1 MILAAVFE
9 SLLNPFVIM
18 FTIPLAAIGSLW
30 AIIFTENSL
39 LNANTL
45 IGFLI
50 LLGIVVN
57 NGIILIDY
65 TRILRQNGFR
75 RSRALITA
83 GKARL
88 RPILITAITTIVAM
102 MPLAMGKVEYVT
114 SIAAPFAITVIG
126 AGICIATSEDDS
138 VAGPE
143 TSRVA

>member
-9 SLLNPFVIM
+9 SLINPFVIM

-30 AIIFTENSL
+30 GIIFTENSL
-39 LNANTL
+39 LNTNTL

-57 NGIILIDY
+57 NGIILIDF
-65 TRILRQNGFR
+65 TRILQRRSYR

-83 GKARL
+83 GRARL

-102 MPLAMGKVEYVT
+102 LPMAMGKVEYVT
-114 SIAAPFAITVIG
+114 SIASPFAITVIF
-126 AGICIATSEDDS
+126 
-138 VAGPE
+138 PP
-143 TSRVA
+143 